1 MNTENSPRLGLDY
14 VMAAQAQKHVTVN
27 ETFRRLDGLV
37 QARALSRTVEAE
49 PSGSAEGD
57 AYILTVGRS
66 GEAWSLMSPDS
77 LAFFRDGEWTE
88 ILPVEGLTVWVSD
101 EAGAVIFDGTGWIAA
116 GDTIGELQGLDFLGI
131 GTTANAANP
140 LSAKLNAALW
150 TAKTVG
156 EGGSGDLRYT
166 LNKETSSDVLSLLF
180 QSGYSGRAEL
190 GLIGDDVLLLKM
202 SDDGSNWTELLRAS
216 PTRLSIPASDGLTV
230 ASINGAAPGQ
240 RRNLVINGDFSIA
253 QRGAVFSGIS
263 AGNYTLDRWLLAS
276 EGGMAASISQEEF
289 APGQADIPGA
299 PAHYLHW
306 SLTGT
311 ASGNP
316 RIEQRVENVRSLPAG
331 EAMLSFFAR
340 ASRPVTLI
348 SGLSRNFGSGGSAT
362 ENLAQESLALTTD
375 WQRFEIP
382 AADTSLSGKVLGTA
396 HFLGLEFH
404 LSPEETSVDIDL
416 ADVQLECGPVA
427 SRFER
432 LSAADNLRLCQRYFA
447 KTWPQGTE
455 PGSATEQG
463 SLLSAT
469 SGPSTTAIF
478 DWRFPVEM
486 RGAPSLTIYSPATA
500 SSGKIDADGTDVNA
514 SPLNISTVSAG
525 FQSASHSALE
535 LARAHATASAE
546 L

>member
-1 MNTENSPRLGLDY
+1 MTTEKSPRLGLDFI
-14 VMAAQAQKHVTVN
+14 MAAQAQKHVTVN

-37 QARALSRTVEAE
+37 QARALSRTVEAQ
-49 PSGSAEGD
+49 PSGPAEGD
-57 AYILTVGRS
+57 AYILTMGRS

-88 ILPVEGLTVWVSD
+88 ILPVDGLAVWVSD
-101 EAGAVIFDGTGWIAA
+101 EAGFVIFDGTGWTAA
-116 GDTIGELQGLDFLGI
+116 SDTIGQLHGLNLLGI

-150 TAKTVG
+150 TAKTAG

-190 GLIGDDVLLLKM
+190 GLIGDDELLLKM
-202 SDDGSNWTELLRAS
+202 SEDGSSWTELLCAS

-230 ASINGAAPGQ
+230 ASINGTAPGQ

-253 QRGAVFSGIS
+253 QRGTDFSGIS

-276 EGGMAASISQEEF
+276 EGGMAASISQESF

-299 PAHYLHW
+299 PAYHLHW

-331 EAMLSFFAR
+331 EAMMSFFAR
-340 ASRPVTLI
+340 GSRAVTLI

-375 WQRFEIP
+375 WQRFEITV
-382 AADTSLSGKVLGTA
+382 AVTSLSGKVLGTA

-404 LSPEETSVDIDL
+404 LSPGETSVDIDL

-432 LSAADNLRLCQRYFA
+432 LSAADNLRSCQRYFA
-447 KTWPQGTE
+447 KTWPQGVE

-486 RGAPSLTIYSPATA
+486 RAAPSLTIYSPATA
-500 SSGKIDADGTDVNA
+500 ATEKIDAGGTDLNA
-514 SPLNISTVSAG
+514 LPLNISAASAG